1 MTATGLTL
9 ESPKIGQTITFLQT
23 ARDTDGEELEIEA
36 RMRPGAFIPRHR
48 HLRQEETF
56 AVLAGTGT
64 FRVAGREI
72 VAGPGE
78 QVRIAAGV
86 SHRFRNASRDDVL
99 VRATLRP
106 ALRTEELFEQLLR
119 LGAQGKVNKLGAPG
133 PFITMRLIREFRA
146 EFFYLAGL
154 PVWLQRLLA
163 GARP

>member
-1 MTATGLTL
+1 LTL

-23 ARDTDGEELEIEA
+23 AHDTDGEELVIEA
-36 RMRPGAFIPRHR
+36 RMRPGAFMPPHR

-56 AVLAGTGT
+56 ELLAGTGT
-64 FRVAGREI
+64 FTVTGRKI
-72 VAGPGE
+72 VATAGE
-78 QVRIAAGV
+78 QVRIAPGLA
-86 SHRFRNASRDDVL
+86 HRFRNTSSDDVL

-106 ALRTEELFEQLLR
+106 AMRTEELFEQLFR

-133 PFITMRLIREFRA
+133 PLTTMQLIRQFRA
-146 EFFYLAGL
+146 EFFYLPGV